1 MSQAMFDG
9 AEEVSVNGKTIKSA
23 QTWSLYNPAATV
35 LTDDR
40 GVDLICP
47 GSKLSNS
54 WYNTHLFGY
63 PGYPMH
69 RYLTD
74 DREMVMERMKDGI
87 LSKDE
92 LIFAHWVYT
101 AIKDKGD
108 LNKQIAYQMPEDFLV
123 SFDLQ
128 DLPLVDENDTVMVR
142 AILKLQPVQRL
153 SEYELKNHPELSN
166 ANREEIIPVYFM
178 KPLFLWLLRRLVDKR
193 GLKGEW
199 YGEVSVN
206 LPNVT
211 MAEVY
216 QLYMEQQDEY
226 WKKIESDDASTVWL
240 TSDTTEGFI
249 PGGKKYTLTTERINI
264 NHL

>member
-9 AEEVSVNGKTIKSA
+9 AEEVSVNGKTIKA
-23 QTWSLYNPAATV
+23 APTWNLYNPAAMV
-35 LTDDR
+35 LTDKR
-40 GVDLICP
+40 EVDISCP
-47 GSKLSNS
+47 NMGSSNT

-74 DREMVMERMKDGI
+74 DREMVMDRMNNGI
-87 LSKDE
+87 FSKDE
-92 LIFAHWVYT
+92 LIFAHWIYT

-123 SFDLQ
+123 SFGLK
-128 DLPLVDENDTVMVR
+128 DLPLVDENNTVMVR
-142 AILKLQPVQRL
+142 AILKMQPVQRL
-153 SEYELKNHPELSN
+153 SEYELRNHPELSN
-166 ANREEIIPVYFM
+166 ANREEVIPVYFM
-178 KPLFLWLLRRLVDKR
+178 KPLFLWLLRRLVEKR
-193 GLKGEW
+193 GMSEKLLGEAPIELQ
-199 YGEVSVN
+199 G
-206 LPNVT
+206 VT
-211 MAEVY
+211 MSEVY

-226 WKKIESDDASTVWL
+226 WNKIESDDASTVWL